1 MPAVLVKGQL
11 SYLILSCLVEK
22 DMYGLELIEEI
33 KKRSGVEVKLP
44 SLYSNIN
51 RMKELKY
58 ISSYLKESVK
68 GPKCAYSSITE
79 LGRKELE
86 KLNVVFG
93 QQNFIDSF
101 SMNSTPSEELVE
113 EKEEVKEE
121 PLTDNNHEE
130 EPVLESEETSQTEE
144 TKVYD
149 DYDDFFAE
157 IPDENNEKA
166 KKIEEVEEVIQEEQK
181 PVEEPV
187 LEEEGAPVESYV
199 EEVNKETT
207 EEDEEAIESVESE
220 ENESYEEEE
229 VEEKEEAVAADS
241 PALDEDLVEEVK
253 EENKPK
259 DDAVFL
265 SNDYR
270 LDEETRQYNQRVFD
284 VSMDYNKNKKRKSF
298 SENQIE
304 MVVNNAIP
312 AEERRERT
320 MENVNSLKE
329 ALLQSRQGNY
339 DEIDL
344 KPQTKV
350 EEKQE
355 EVLEETKAQQDDGVF
370 ITDRVDYIPKTKR
383 FEPPK
388 LSILISND
396 EQILPAPKR
405 NASIDPNCSDI
416 KAKIESLYS
425 LSEVKKQ
432 EPAQNETNEPEAKRD
447 VQFDNYDDLK
457 DYYDS
462 QNISFKV
469 YKRAD
474 KKAIHNTNKIN
485 FFVDLI
491 TFGVIGV
498 GAGLIYMILALCGLT
513 NPNTNFLYYLF
524 PILYLLYV
532 GIRLYMY
539 KRVLSKV
546 PRPLYNFIVVWG
558 SALLLSGIV
567 VCLNLAGGLLA
578 NEISKYLTTIIY
590 PIFVIFAIL
599 IVRHYVMLFA
609 LKRYWR

>member
-101 SMNSTPSEELVE
+101 SMNSTSSEELVE

-121 PLTDNNHEE
+121 TLTDNNHEE

-187 LEEEGAPVESYV
+187 LEEEEAPVESYV
-199 EEVNKETT
+199 EEVNEETT

-491 TFGVIGV
+491 TFGLIGV